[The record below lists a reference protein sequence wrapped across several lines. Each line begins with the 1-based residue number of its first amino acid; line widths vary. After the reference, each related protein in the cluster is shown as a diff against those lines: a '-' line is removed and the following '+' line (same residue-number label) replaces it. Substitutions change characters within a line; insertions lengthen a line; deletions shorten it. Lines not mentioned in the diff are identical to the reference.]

1 MLELGV
7 FMNGQTDLPVRQ
19 TPTGTVLPSGSLAD
33 MHASYQRGV
42 LNQIKQGVLAE
53 KLGFDYLWPVEHHFQ
68 PEGAEFSP
76 NPMLMEMAVAAQTSR
91 IRLGQYANILTWW
104 HPLRIAEQAA
114 MLDVVSGGRVE
125 FGLGR
130 GYQPREVEVFGRT
143 YGSTIQDQE
152 RNRSSFEEAL
162 ELLLKAWTEPSF
174 SHHGENFSIPPL
186 YTKSHHNMTIELL
199 SQPGYER
206 SVEQVLKL
214 AKPDMYGCNRDI
226 PGT

>member
-114 MLDVVSGGRVE
+114 MLDVVSGGRLDV
-125 FGLGR
+125 GIGR
-130 GYQPREVEVFGRT
+130 GGTLQDYQTFQSDRADAVCDLQANQITLRVLLCGVGGASVFGARAWRT
-143 YGSTIQDQE
+143 CMRLQQRHRPLDCRPWRTRPPMPS
-152 RNRSSFEEAL
+152 
-162 ELLLKAWTEPSF
+162 WTCSARA
-174 SHHGENFSIPPL
+174 
-186 YTKSHHNMTIELL
+186 
-199 SQPGYER
+199 GY
-206 SVEQVLKL
+206 
-214 AKPDMYGCNRDI
+214 A
-226 PGT
+226 

>member
-114 MLDVVSGGRVE
+114 MLDVRERGARGIWAWPWLSATRSGGVWPYVRVDD
-125 FGLGR
+125 
-130 GYQPREVEVFGRT
+130 PR
-143 YGSTIQDQE
+143 
-152 RNRSSFEEAL
+152 
-162 ELLLKAWTEPSF
+162 
-174 SHHGENFSIPPL
+174 
-186 YTKSHHNMTIELL
+186 
-199 SQPGYER
+199 PGAK
-206 SVEQVLKL
+206 QVLV
-214 AKPDMYGCNRDI
+214 
-226 PGT
+226 